1 MNSIDTWPPWLA
13 LVIAGGWALFVVAG
27 FVYCV
32 YLSHCHLNALKDA
45 LKNSR
50 YIYLWGPCLGRR
62 GWIWSVMEIT
72 KITAM
77 IMMPKT
83 HIRLGDLDSSDYA
96 IFPGGLKRLLIV
108 DFTLMIF
115 SLVWMIIAAVL
126 IKFG

>member
-1 MNSIDTWPPWLA
+1 LS
-13 LVIAGGWALFVVAG
+13 FVGAVFG
-27 FVYCV
+27 L
-32 YLSHCHLNALKDA
+32 YLSQRHLDAIKEA
-45 LKNSR
+45 LKNSH

-96 IFPGGLKRLLIV
+96 IFPAGLKRLLIV